1 VNQANPPW
9 RAPHGELLNGIEVA
23 QSTVARHLPR
33 HCRLPSPIDPFALAC
48 RIEGMFAFAV
58 SLIRPYWK
66 RMAVLFAAM
75 LVETAMGLATPWPL
89 KIVLDS
95 VFDKRPLAPGISWL
109 MSPARTPMAILEGA
123 AIATLAI
130 ALLQA
135 LSSYLTAYN
144 TVSIGQSIAHDL
156 RQSVYTHLQRLSLS
170 YYDRQQTGPLI
181 STITDDINAIQDFIS
196 TSVLDIV
203 VDGLT
208 IVGMLVVMLWLSW
221 RFALIA
227 LAVIPV
233 LVLFVSRLRGVVKAA
248 TRDMRL
254 KQSELLSILQ
264 EGLGSIRVVKAFAQS
279 RFERGRLEAKSLE
292 SMQAALY
299 ARRVRSLIG
308 PLIVT
313 LTAIATAAVLWF
325 GGRAVLSGSMTAGG
339 LVVFLT
345 YLGKLFRP
353 IQDLARASTN
363 MAQAAVGFERVK
375 TVLDAD
381 ERLPRWPDARPIEIT
396 AGRVEFRDVSF
407 GYQPGRPVLKDV
419 SFTAEPGQLIGL
431 VGPSGSGKSTLIA
444 LLPRFYDPTAGS
456 VRIDGHDLREFTMG
470 SLRRQIAFVLQE
482 TQLFHAPVWQNIA
495 YGRPEATLEEIVQ
508 AARLAQANE
517 FIEAL
522 PDGYDTMVGQG
533 AMTLSGGQRQRL
545 GIARAMVRNARIV
558 ILDEPT
564 SGLDK
569 ESERLVFEGL
579 NNLFKGRTTF
589 VVAHHLNT
597 ISRADCILVLDQ
609 GRIVERGTHDEL
621 MATNGLY
628 SRLQQIVKG
637 SEQSVAE

>member
-1 VNQANPPW
+1 
-9 RAPHGELLNGIEVA
+9 
-23 QSTVARHLPR
+23 
-33 HCRLPSPIDPFALAC
+33 
-48 RIEGMFAFAV
+48 MFKFAV
-58 SLIRPYWK
+58 SLIRPYWG

-75 LVETAMGLATPWPL
+75 LVEAAMGLATPWPL

-95 VFDKRPLAPGISWL
+95 VFGSRPMAAGFAWL
-109 MSPARTPMAILEGA
+109 MGTARTPMAILAGA

-135 LSSYLTAYN
+135 VSSYLTAYN
-144 TVSIGQSIAHDL
+144 TVSIGQNIAHDL
-156 RQSVYTHLQRLSLS
+156 RQSVYAHLQRLSMS

-181 STITDDINAIQDFIS
+181 STITDDINAIQDFVS
-196 TSVLDIV
+196 TSVLDVV

-208 IVGMLVVMLWLSW
+208 ILGMLAVMFWLNW
-221 RFALIA
+221 KFALIA
-227 LAVIPV
+227 LAVIPL
-233 LVLFVSRLRGVVKAA
+233 LVFFVSRLRGVVKAA
-248 TRDMRL
+248 TRDVRL
-254 KQSELLSILQ
+254 KQSELVSILQ

-325 GGRAVLSGSMTAGG
+325 GGRAVLSGTITAGA

-353 IQDLARASTN
+353 IQDLAKASTN

-381 ERLPRWPDARPIEIT
+381 ERLLRRPEARAIEI
-396 AGRVEFRDVSF
+396 AQGSVQFRDVSF
-407 GYQPGRPVLKDV
+407 GYEPGRMVLKDV
-419 SFTAEPGQLIGL
+419 SFTAEPGQLVGL
-431 VGPSGSGKSTLIA
+431 VGPSGSGKSTLIT

-456 VRIDGHDLREFTMG
+456 IRIDGHGLQEFTIR
-470 SLRRQIAFVLQE
+470 SLRSQIAFVLQE
-482 TQLFHAPVWQNIA
+482 TQLFYAPVWQNIA
-495 YGRPEATLEEIVQ
+495 YGRPEATLDEIVD
-508 AARLAQANE
+508 AARLAQAHE
-517 FIEAL
+517 FIEGL
-522 PDGYDTMVGQG
+522 PEGYDTVVGQG
-533 AMTLSGGQRQRL
+533 GLTLSGGQKQRL

-579 NNLFKGRTTF
+579 DNLFQDRTTF
-589 VVAHHLNT
+589 VIAHHLNT
-597 ISRADCILVLDQ
+597 IRRADCILVLDQ

-621 MATNGLY
+621 MAADGLY
-628 SRLQQIVKG
+628 AHLQKIDDSSGEGLPQT
-637 SEQSVAE
+637 QAT